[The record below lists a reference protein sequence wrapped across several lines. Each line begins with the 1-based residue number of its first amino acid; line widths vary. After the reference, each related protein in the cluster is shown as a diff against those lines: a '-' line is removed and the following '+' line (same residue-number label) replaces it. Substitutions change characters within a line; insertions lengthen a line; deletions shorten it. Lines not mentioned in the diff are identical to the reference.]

1 MELPAQVTGEVELL
15 DTTGYLLHNATLQSP
30 EDIAALD
37 RNKHREAAKIRKQRN
52 MSQMK
57 EQNKI
62 PEKEL
67 NKMETSN
74 LLDM

>member
-1 MELPAQVTGEVELL
+1 M
-15 DTTGYLLHNATLQSP
+15 
-30 EDIAALD
+30 D
-37 RNKHREAAKIRKQRN
+37 RPRN

-67 NKMETSN
+67 NKMETSH
-74 LLDM
+74 LLDKEFKTLVIRMLNELRGIVDKLSENFKKYIENIKTEMKT